1 MSLVTANRQHAIVLG
16 GSMGGLLTAC
26 VLSKY
31 FDRVTI
37 IEKDRVNHQP
47 ESRPGQPQ
55 TRHLHVLLATGL
67 KIMTD
72 YFPDLPQALADNGA
86 VSIDLIENMH
96 WYIYGGYRQRFASS
110 LRGATMSRPLL
121 EHLLRERVLALPQVE
136 LIDRAAVKQ
145 LVTTS
150 DGDRVIG
157 VIIAQHPSKPTSVSL
172 TADLVVDATGRN
184 SHTPEWLRDL
194 GYESPPEI
202 RVEVNVGYAT
212 RQYRRNPNDPRSQTL
227 FFYTPEAPK
236 EHRFGGIVPI
246 EGDRWMVVL
255 GGWHNHCAP
264 TDESGFLEFAHRLPS
279 SDIYD
284 IIGQSEPLSD
294 IIPFKF
300 PFSLRRHYESLRR
313 FPSGYLVLGD
323 ATCSFNPTYGQGMT
337 VAALEAV
344 ELDRL
349 FAENPAPERLA
360 RTFFQRIAKI
370 VDIPW
375 QLAVGED
382 FRFPQTTGPKP
393 PGIDLINRYIVLVHR
408 ATQRDRIVCEAFF
421 KVANLITPPS
431 SLFHPR
437 ILWRVLSMGL
447 GNTSG
452 LNPKL
457 AKLGFSRS

>member
-55 TRHLHVLLATGL
+55 TRHLHLLLATGL

-86 VSIDLIENMH
+86 VSIDLIEDLH
-96 WYIYGGYRQRFASS
+96 WYTYGGYRQRFASS
-110 LRGATMSRPLL
+110 LRGASMSRPLL
-121 EHLLRERVLALPQVE
+121 EYLLRQRVLALPQVE
-136 LIDRAAVKQ
+136 LIDRATVKQ

-150 DGDRVIG
+150 EGDSAKKTLCERVIG
-157 VIIAQHPSKPTSVSL
+157 VIIAQYQSEPVTVSL

-184 SHTPEWLRDL
+184 SHTPQWLKDL
-194 GYESPPEI
+194 GYESPPESK
-202 RVEVNVGYAT
+202 VEVNVGYST
-212 RQYRRNPNDPRSQTL
+212 RLYRRNPNDPSSQTL
-227 FFYTPEAPK
+227 FFCTPEAPQ
-236 EHRFGGIVPI
+236 EHHFGGIVPI

-255 GGWHNHCAP
+255 GGWHSDSAP
-264 TDESGFLEFAHRLPS
+264 TDENDFLEFAHSLPA

-284 IIGQSEPLSD
+284 LIGQSEPLSD

-300 PFSLRRHYESLRR
+300 PFSMRRHYERLSQ
-313 FPSGYLVLGD
+313 FPAGYLVVGD
-323 ATCSFNPTYGQGMT
+323 AACSFNPTYGQGMT

-349 FAENPAPERLA
+349 LAENLPPERLA
-360 RTFFQRIAKI
+360 RTFFRRIAKFI
-370 VDIPW
+370 DIPW

-393 PGIDLINRYIVLVHR
+393 FGIDLINRYIALVHR
-408 ATQRDRIVCEAFF
+408 ATLRDRIVCAEFF
-421 KVANLITPPS
+421 RVANLIAPPR

-437 ILWRVLSMGL
+437 ILLRVLS
-447 GNTSG
+447 TS
-452 LNPKL
+452 LSITSHHPIH
-457 AKLGFSRS
+457 